1 MSTTG
6 QSEAAQSSRK
16 RGSSACLPL
25 IDAATKD
32 LFRKNAFRI
41 TGLPVDATPREEA
54 RHTDKIK
61 QLAGVGKDPHTQDAA
76 FPIKPPPGLDEIREA
91 IQNLKDPE
99 KRLVDEFFWFWPEV
113 FGQGQS
119 DPAIQALSKG
129 DSKTAIE
136 IWSAKEKSTTDG
148 SVAAHNLALVYHI
161 IALDW
166 ENYSVKNEVEAE
178 RRQKISNY
186 WKDAFNRW
194 ERLSTDER
202 FWEKVTARIR
212 QLNEPNLQ
220 PGFARRM
227 RATLPEALGKINAEL
242 AVVFAQLGKIE
253 IARFHIRLMRETHQ
267 GQDNVEKIAELV
279 LTPARNRLKEQI
291 QRAKQSAQQNP
302 AAAHEAARILIE
314 HAHPLLEVF
323 DLFFGEQEH
332 FQKEL
337 FDEVANTA
345 VNCLVAYQRK
355 TSDNEQFVKLLERA
369 LPLAESIEVR
379 QRIEENIGIG
389 KGNLDQSKFD
399 PVYAVLKSIQD
410 SKKSPS
416 ERLGRF
422 NAEVANVLIS
432 AIVGLSR
439 DSDDYKQLWDSAAI
453 VLRGIALD
461 AWNNHQDR
469 QTAFAANELAI
480 KHATSPELK
489 QRLAEDKRTLQQ
501 MRYEADLAP
510 IASAPSLSTFNGI
523 GFKLYGSTDKDS
535 ATGSYLSTY
544 YFVFLFIPIFPI
556 CRYRV
561 TSSGDSYRFFG
572 KAPLRS
578 FDKWHLAISIGLIVL
593 LIILASSDGSASTPS
608 SSSSYTAPPP
618 APAYTPPA
626 PSAPAYTPP
635 PASDGGSSG
644 GNVYRVP
651 SDVSSA
657 LDREKAGIEADR
669 AVLKQLD
676 DQLDSLGRKIESD
689 RIYLDKTS
697 QDDVDAF
704 NAKVDRYNTLSQ
716 QDKAATAAFNVRVD
730 NYNAKLRQ
738 YGR

>member
-355 TSDNEQFVKLLERA
+355 TGDNEQFVKLLERA

-389 KGNLDQSKFD
+389 KGNLIGSIHTL
-399 PVYAVLKSIQD
+399 LKSIQD
-410 SKKSPS
+410 SKESPS
-416 ERLGRF
+416 ARMARF
-422 NAEVANVLIS
+422 KRDVVGAITKVAGIS
-432 AIVGLSR
+432 GFSQNYGYLSATTEEFKELF
-439 DSDDYKQLWDSAAI
+439 DNAAI
-453 VLRGIALD
+453 VLRGISLD

-469 QTAFAANELAI
+469 QTAVAANELAI
-480 KHATSPELK
+480 LHATSPELK
-489 QRLAEDKRTLQQ
+489 QRLAEDKSTLQQ
-501 MRYEADLAP
+501 Q
-510 IASAPSLSTFNGI
+510 STHH
-523 GFKLYGSTDKDS
+523 LDGSGWQRTNAKEKS
-535 ATGSYLSTY
+535 SSVNPGM
-544 YFVFLFIPIFPI
+544 VFLVIVGILVVWGVI
-556 CRYRV
+556 GSCNS
-561 TSSGDSYRFFG
+561 TNDSPHSTTYD
-572 KAPLRS
+572 S
-578 FDKWHLAISIGLIVL
+578 H
-593 LIILASSDGSASTPS
+593 TPS
-608 SSSSYTAPPP
+608 
-618 APAYTPPA
+618 APAYAPPA

-657 LDREKAGIEADR
+657 LDREKEGIEADR

-716 QDKAATAAFNVRVD
+716 QDKDATAAFNVRVD

>member
-1 MSTTG
+1 MSFF
-6 QSEAAQSSRK
+6 
-16 RGSSACLPL
+16 GSGPKCSGKANP
-25 IDAATKD
+25 IQR
-32 LFRKNAFRI
+32 FRLWQR
-41 TGLPVDATPREEA
+41 ATPKRPLKFGA
-54 RHTDKIK
+54 PKKNPPRMASWPLTTWLWYIISSPSIGKTILSRMRLK
-61 QLAGVGKDPHTQDAA
+61 RSAGRKLQIIGK
-76 FPIKPPPGLDEIREA
+76 E
-91 IQNLKDPE
+91 
-99 KRLVDEFFWFWPEV
+99 
-113 FGQGQS
+113 
-119 DPAIQALSKG
+119 
-129 DSKTAIE
+129 
-136 IWSAKEKSTTDG
+136 
-148 SVAAHNLALVYHI
+148 
-161 IALDW
+161 
-166 ENYSVKNEVEAE
+166 
-178 RRQKISNY
+178 
-186 WKDAFNRW
+186 AFNRW
-194 ERLSTDER
+194 ERLATDER

-212 QLNEPNLQ
+212 QLNEPNLR

-227 RATLPEALGKINAEL
+227 RATLPEALDKINAEL
-242 AVVFAQLGKIE
+242 AVAFAQSGKIE
-253 IARFHIRLMRETHQ
+253 IARLHIRLMRETHQ

-355 TSDNEQFVKLLERA
+355 TGDNEQFRNYWSAHCRLQS
-369 LPLAESIEVR
+369 PLKS
-379 QRIEENIGIG
+379 
-389 KGNLDQSKFD
+389 GNASKKTSVSARVIWISRNSTPFTQC
-399 PVYAVLKSIQD
+399 LKSIQD
-410 SKKSPS
+410 SKESPS

-453 VLRGIALD
+453 VLRGISLD

-593 LIILASSDGSASTPS
+593 LIILASSAGSASTPS

>member
-6 QSEAAQSSRK
+6 QSEAAQASRK

-41 TGLPVDATPREEA
+41 TGLPVDATAREEA
-54 RHTDKIK
+54 KHNDKIK
-61 QLAGVGKDPHTQDAA
+61 QLAELEKDPHTQGAA
-76 FPIKPPPGLDEIREA
+76 FPIKPPPNLDEIREA
-91 IQNLKDPE
+91 IQKLKDPE
-99 KRLVDEFFWFWPEV
+99 KRLIDEFFWFWPEE
-113 FGQGQS
+113 FGNSQA
-119 DPAIQALSKG
+119 DPAMRALSIG
-129 DSKTAIE
+129 DLETASQ
-136 IWSAKEKSTTDG
+136 IWSGKEEKPIGGLVAK
-148 SVAAHNLALVYHI
+148 HNLALVFHI
-161 IALDW
+161 SALDW
-166 ENYSVKNEVEAE
+166 ENYSARNEVDAE
-178 RRQKISNY
+178 RRQKISDY
-186 WKDAFNRW
+186 WKGAFKRW
-194 ERLSTDER
+194 ELLVNDEQ
-202 FWEKVTARIR
+202 FWDKVTTRIR

-253 IARFHIRLMRETHQ
+253 NARFHIRLMRETHQ

-302 AAAHEAARILIE
+302 AAAHEAARILID

-355 TSDNEQFVKLLERA
+355 TGDNEQFVKLLERA

-389 KGNLDQSKFD
+389 KGNLIGSIHTL
-399 PVYAVLKSIQD
+399 LKSIQD
-410 SKKSPS
+410 SKESPS
-416 ERLGRF
+416 ARLARF
-422 NAEVANVLIS
+422 KRDVVATITKVAGIS
-432 AIVGLSR
+432 GFSQNYGYLSATTEEFKELF
-439 DSDDYKQLWDSAAI
+439 DNAAI
-453 VLRGIALD
+453 VLRGISLD

-469 QTAFAANELAI
+469 QTAVTANELAI
-480 KHATSPELK
+480 LHATSPELK
-489 QRLAEDKRTLQQ
+489 QRLAEDKSTLQQ
-501 MRYEADLAP
+501 Q
-510 IASAPSLSTFNGI
+510 STHH
-523 GFKLYGSTDKDS
+523 LDGSGWQRTNAKEKS
-535 ATGSYLSTY
+535 SSVNPGM
-544 YFVFLFIPIFPI
+544 VFLVIVGILVVWGVI
-556 CRYRV
+556 GSCNS
-561 TSSGDSYRFFG
+561 TNDS
-572 KAPLRS
+572 P
-578 FDKWHLAISIGLIVL
+578 H
-593 LIILASSDGSASTPS
+593 STTYDS
-608 SSSSYTAPPP
+608 HT
-618 APAYTPPA
+618 

-697 QDDVDAF
+697 QDAVDAF
-704 NAKVDRYNTLSQ
+704 NAEVDRYNTLSQ

>member
-41 TGLPVDATPREEA
+41 TGLPVDATAREEA
-54 RHTDKIK
+54 KHNDKIK
-61 QLAGVGKDPHTQDAA
+61 QLAELGKDPHTQDAA

-91 IQNLKDPE
+91 IQKLNDPQ
-99 KRLVDEFFWFWPEV
+99 KRLIDEFFWFWPQEH
-113 FGQGQS
+113 GQSKS
-119 DPAIQALSKG
+119 DPAIQALAKG

-136 IWSAKEKSTTDG
+136 IWNGKEESTTDDV
-148 SVAAHNLALVYHI
+148 VASHNLALVYHI

-166 ENYSVKNEVEAE
+166 ENYSVKNEVESE
-178 RRQKISNY
+178 RRQKITNY
-186 WKDAFNRW
+186 WKGAFKRW
-194 ERLSTDER
+194 ERLVNDEQ
-202 FWEKVTARIR
+202 FWDKVTTRIR

-220 PGFARRM
+220 PGFARQM
-227 RATLPEALGKINAEL
+227 RASLPEALDKINAEL
-242 AVVFAQLGKIE
+242 AVAFAESGKIE
-253 IARFHIRLMRETHQ
+253 TARLHIRLMRETRQ
-267 GQDNVEKIAELV
+267 GHDNVEKVAESV
-279 LTPARNRLKEQI
+279 LSPARNRIKEQI
-291 QRAKQSAQQNP
+291 QRAKQSAQENP
-302 AAAHEAARILIE
+302 AAAHETARILIE
-314 HAHPLLEVF
+314 HAHPLIEVF

-337 FDEVANTA
+337 FDEVATTA
-345 VNCLVAYQRK
+345 VNCLIAYQRK
-355 TSDNEQFVKLLERA
+355 TGDNEMFVKLLERA

-379 QRIEENIGIG
+379 RRIEENIGIG
-389 KGNLDQSKFD
+389 KGNLRGKELDS
-399 PVYAVLKSIQD
+399 VYAYLKSIQD
-410 SKKSPS
+410 SKESPS
-416 ERLGRF
+416 ARLSRF
-422 NAEVANVLIS
+422 NRDVVATITKVAGIS
-432 AIVGLSR
+432 GFSQNYGYLSATTEEF
-439 DSDDYKQLWDSAAI
+439 KELFDSAAI
-453 VLRGIALD
+453 VLRGISLD

-469 QTAFAANELAI
+469 QTAVAANELAI
-480 KHATSPELK
+480 LHATSPELK
-489 QRLAEDKRTLQQ
+489 QRLAEDKATLQQ
-501 MRYEADLAP
+501 Q
-510 IASAPSLSTFNGI
+510 STHH
-523 GFKLYGSTDKDS
+523 LDGSGWQRTNAKEKS
-535 ATGSYLSTY
+535 SSVNPGM
-544 YFVFLFIPIFPI
+544 VFLVIVGILVVWGVI
-556 CRYRV
+556 GSCNS
-561 TSSGDSYRFFG
+561 TNDSQ
-572 KAPLRS
+572 
-578 FDKWHLAISIGLIVL
+578 
-593 LIILASSDGSASTPS
+593 TPS
-608 SSSSYTAPPP
+608 

-635 PASDGGSSG
+635 AASDGGSSG

>member
-6 QSEAAQSSRK
+6 QSEAAQASRK

-41 TGLPVDATPREEA
+41 TGLPVDATAREEA
-54 RHTDKIK
+54 KHNDKIK
-61 QLAGVGKDPHTQDAA
+61 QLAELEKDPHTQGAA
-76 FPIKPPPGLDEIREA
+76 FPIKPPPNLDEIREA
-91 IQNLKDPE
+91 IQKLKDPE
-99 KRLVDEFFWFWPEV
+99 KRLIDEFFWFWPEE
-113 FGQGQS
+113 FGNSQA
-119 DPAIQALSKG
+119 DPAMRALSIG
-129 DSKTAIE
+129 DLETASQ
-136 IWSAKEKSTTDG
+136 IWSGKEEQPIGGLVAK
-148 SVAAHNLALVYHI
+148 HNLALVFHI
-161 IALDW
+161 SALDW
-166 ENYSVKNEVEAE
+166 ENYSARNEVDAE
-178 RRQKISNY
+178 RRQKISDY
-186 WKDAFNRW
+186 WKGAFKRW
-194 ERLSTDER
+194 ELLVNDEQ
-202 FWEKVTARIR
+202 FWDKVTTRIR

-227 RATLPEALGKINAEL
+227 RATLPEALGKINAEF

-253 IARFHIRLMRETHQ
+253 IARFHLRLMRETHQ

-302 AAAHEAARILIE
+302 ADAHEAARILIE

-323 DLFFGEQEH
+323 DLFFGEQAH
-332 FQKEL
+332 FQKEI
-337 FDEVANTA
+337 FDDVANTA

-355 TSDNEQFVKLLERA
+355 TGDNEQFVKLLERA

-389 KGNLDQSKFD
+389 KGNLIGSIHTL
-399 PVYAVLKSIQD
+399 LKSIQD
-410 SKKSPS
+410 SKESPS
-416 ERLGRF
+416 ARLARF
-422 NAEVANVLIS
+422 KRDVVGAITKVAGIS
-432 AIVGLSR
+432 GFSQNYGYLSATTEEFKELF
-439 DSDDYKQLWDSAAI
+439 DNAAI
-453 VLRGIALD
+453 VLRGISLD

-469 QTAFAANELAI
+469 QTAVAANELAI
-480 KHATSPELK
+480 LHATSPELK
-489 QRLAEDKRTLQQ
+489 QRLAEDKSTLQQ
-501 MRYEADLAP
+501 Q
-510 IASAPSLSTFNGI
+510 STHH
-523 GFKLYGSTDKDS
+523 LDGSGWQRTNAKEKS
-535 ATGSYLSTY
+535 SSVNPGM
-544 YFVFLFIPIFPI
+544 VFLVIVGILVVWGVI
-556 CRYRV
+556 GSCNS
-561 TSSGDSYRFFG
+561 TNDSPHSTTYD
-572 KAPLRS
+572 S
-578 FDKWHLAISIGLIVL
+578 H
-593 LIILASSDGSASTPS
+593 TPS
-608 SSSSYTAPPP
+608 

-635 PASDGGSSG
+635 PASDGGNSG

>member
-41 TGLPVDATPREEA
+41 TGLSVDATAREEA
-54 RHTDKIK
+54 RHNDKIK
-61 QLAGVGKDPHTQDAA
+61 QLAELGKDPHTQDAA
-76 FPIKPPPGLDEIREA
+76 FPIKPPPGLDDIREA
-91 IQNLKDPE
+91 IQKLNDPQ
-99 KRLVDEFFWFWPEV
+99 KRLIDEFFWFWPQEH
-113 FGQGQS
+113 GQSKS
-119 DPAIQALSKG
+119 DPAIQALAKG

-136 IWSAKEKSTTDG
+136 IWNGKEESSTDG
-148 SVAAHNLALVYHI
+148 VVASHNLALVYHI

-166 ENYSVKNEVEAE
+166 ENYSFKNEVESE
-178 RRQKISNY
+178 RRQKITNY
-186 WKDAFNRW
+186 WKGAFKRW
-194 ERLSTDER
+194 ERLVNDEQ
-202 FWEKVTARIR
+202 FWDKVTNRIR

-220 PGFARRM
+220 PGFARQM
-227 RATLPEALGKINAEL
+227 RASLPEALDKINAEL
-242 AVVFAQLGKIE
+242 AVAFAESGKIE
-253 IARFHIRLMRETHQ
+253 TARLHIRLMRETRQ
-267 GQDNVEKIAELV
+267 GHDNVEKVAELV
-279 LTPARNRLKEQI
+279 LSPARNRIKEQI
-291 QRAKQSAQQNP
+291 QRAKQSAQENP
-302 AAAHEAARILIE
+302 TSANEAARILIE

-337 FDEVANTA
+337 FDEVAMTA

-355 TSDNEQFVKLLERA
+355 TGDNETFVKLLERA

-379 QRIEENIGIG
+379 RRIEENIGIG
-389 KGNLDQSKFD
+389 KGNLNQSKLD
-399 PVYAVLKSIQD
+399 PVYELLKSIQD

-432 AIVGLSR
+432 AMAGLSR
-439 DSDDYKQLWDSAAI
+439 GSDDYNQLWDSAAI
-453 VLRGIALD
+453 VLRGISLD

-469 QTAFAANELAI
+469 QTAVAANELAI

-489 QRLAEDKRTLQQ
+489 QRLAEDKSTLQQ
-501 MRYEADLAP
+501 Q
-510 IASAPSLSTFNGI
+510 STHH
-523 GFKLYGSTDKDS
+523 LDGSGWQRTNAKEKS
-535 ATGSYLSTY
+535 SSVNPGM
-544 YFVFLFIPIFPI
+544 VFLVIVGILVVWGVI
-556 CRYRV
+556 GSCNS
-561 TSSGDSYRFFG
+561 TNDSPHSTTYD
-572 KAPLRS
+572 S
-578 FDKWHLAISIGLIVL
+578 H
-593 LIILASSDGSASTPS
+593 TPS
-608 SSSSYTAPPP
+608 

>member
-355 TSDNEQFVKLLERA
+355 TGDNEQFVKLLERA

-389 KGNLDQSKFD
+389 KGNLIGSIHTL
-399 PVYAVLKSIQD
+399 LKSIQD
-410 SKKSPS
+410 SKESPS
-416 ERLGRF
+416 SRMARF
-422 NAEVANVLIS
+422 KRDVVGAITKVAGIS
-432 AIVGLSR
+432 GFSQNYGYLSATTEEFKELF
-439 DSDDYKQLWDSAAI
+439 DNAAI
-453 VLRGIALD
+453 VLRGISLD

-469 QTAFAANELAI
+469 QTAVAANELAI
-480 KHATSPELK
+480 LHATSPELK
-489 QRLAEDKRTLQQ
+489 QRLAEDKSTLQQ
-501 MRYEADLAP
+501 Q
-510 IASAPSLSTFNGI
+510 STHH
-523 GFKLYGSTDKDS
+523 LDGSGWQRTNAKEKS
-535 ATGSYLSTY
+535 SSVNPGM
-544 YFVFLFIPIFPI
+544 VFLVIVGILVVWGVI
-556 CRYRV
+556 GSCNS
-561 TSSGDSYRFFG
+561 TNDSPHSTTYD
-572 KAPLRS
+572 S
-578 FDKWHLAISIGLIVL
+578 H
-593 LIILASSDGSASTPS
+593 TPS
-608 SSSSYTAPPP
+608 
-618 APAYTPPA
+618 APAYAPPA

-697 QDDVDAF
+697 QDAVDAF
-704 NAKVDRYNTLSQ
+704 NAEVDRYNTLSQ

>member
-6 QSEAAQSSRK
+6 QSEAAQASRK

-76 FPIKPPPGLDEIREA
+76 FPIKPPPGLDAIREA

-253 IARFHIRLMRETHQ
+253 IARFHLRLMRETHQ

-302 AAAHEAARILIE
+302 ADAHEAARILIE

-323 DLFFGEQEH
+323 DLFFGEQAH
-332 FQKEL
+332 FQKEI
-337 FDEVANTA
+337 FDDVANTA

-355 TSDNEQFVKLLERA
+355 TGDNEQFVKLLERA

-389 KGNLDQSKFD
+389 KGNLIGSIHTL
-399 PVYAVLKSIQD
+399 LKSIQD
-410 SKKSPS
+410 SKESPS
-416 ERLGRF
+416 ARLARF
-422 NAEVANVLIS
+422 KRDVVGAITKVAGIS
-432 AIVGLSR
+432 GFSQNYGYLSATTEEFKELF
-439 DSDDYKQLWDSAAI
+439 DNAAI
-453 VLRGIALD
+453 VLRGISLD

-469 QTAFAANELAI
+469 QTAVAANELAI
-480 KHATSPELK
+480 LHATSPELK
-489 QRLAEDKRTLQQ
+489 QRLAEDKSTLQQ
-501 MRYEADLAP
+501 Q
-510 IASAPSLSTFNGI
+510 STHH
-523 GFKLYGSTDKDS
+523 LDGSGWQRTNAKEKS
-535 ATGSYLSTY
+535 SSVNPGM
-544 YFVFLFIPIFPI
+544 VFLVIVGILVVWGVI
-556 CRYRV
+556 GSCNS
-561 TSSGDSYRFFG
+561 TNDSPHSTTYD
-572 KAPLRS
+572 S
-578 FDKWHLAISIGLIVL
+578 H
-593 LIILASSDGSASTPS
+593 TPS
-608 SSSSYTAPPP
+608 
-618 APAYTPPA
+618 APAYAPPA

-657 LDREKAGIEADR
+657 LDREKEGIEADR

>member
-355 TSDNEQFVKLLERA
+355 TGDNEQFVKLLERA

-389 KGNLDQSKFD
+389 KGNLIGSIHTL
-399 PVYAVLKSIQD
+399 LKSIQD
-410 SKKSPS
+410 SKESPS
-416 ERLGRF
+416 ARMARF
-422 NAEVANVLIS
+422 KRDVVGAITKVAGIS
-432 AIVGLSR
+432 GFSQNYGYLSATTEEFKELF
-439 DSDDYKQLWDSAAI
+439 DNAAI
-453 VLRGIALD
+453 VLRGISLD

-469 QTAFAANELAI
+469 QTAVAANELAI
-480 KHATSPELK
+480 LHATSPELK
-489 QRLAEDKRTLQQ
+489 QRLAEDKSTLQQ
-501 MRYEADLAP
+501 Q
-510 IASAPSLSTFNGI
+510 STHH
-523 GFKLYGSTDKDS
+523 LDGSGWQRTNAKEKS
-535 ATGSYLSTY
+535 SSVNPGM
-544 YFVFLFIPIFPI
+544 VFLVIVGILVVWGVI
-556 CRYRV
+556 GSCNS
-561 TSSGDSYRFFG
+561 TNDSPHSTTYD
-572 KAPLRS
+572 S
-578 FDKWHLAISIGLIVL
+578 H
-593 LIILASSDGSASTPS
+593 TPS
-608 SSSSYTAPPP
+608 
-618 APAYTPPA
+618 APAYAPPA

-657 LDREKAGIEADR
+657 LDREKEGIEADR

-704 NAKVDRYNTLSQ
+704 NANVDRYNTLSQ

>member
-6 QSEAAQSSRK
+6 QSEAAQASRK

-76 FPIKPPPGLDEIREA
+76 FPIKPPPGLDAIREA

-253 IARFHIRLMRETHQ
+253 IARFHLRLMRETHQ

-302 AAAHEAARILIE
+302 ADAHEAARILIE

-323 DLFFGEQEH
+323 DLFFGEQAH
-332 FQKEL
+332 FQKEI
-337 FDEVANTA
+337 FDDVANTA

-355 TSDNEQFVKLLERA
+355 TGDNEQFVKLLERA

-389 KGNLDQSKFD
+389 KGNLIGSIHTL
-399 PVYAVLKSIQD
+399 LKSIQD
-410 SKKSPS
+410 SKESPS
-416 ERLGRF
+416 ARLARF
-422 NAEVANVLIS
+422 KRDVVGAITKVAGIS
-432 AIVGLSR
+432 GFSQNYGYLSATTEEFKELF
-439 DSDDYKQLWDSAAI
+439 DNAAI
-453 VLRGIALD
+453 VLRGISLD

-469 QTAFAANELAI
+469 QTAVAANELAI
-480 KHATSPELK
+480 LHATSPELK
-489 QRLAEDKRTLQQ
+489 QRLAEDKSTLQQ
-501 MRYEADLAP
+501 Q
-510 IASAPSLSTFNGI
+510 STHH
-523 GFKLYGSTDKDS
+523 LDGSGWQRTNAKEKS
-535 ATGSYLSTY
+535 SSVNPGM
-544 YFVFLFIPIFPI
+544 VFLVIVGILVVWGVI
-556 CRYRV
+556 GSCNS
-561 TSSGDSYRFFG
+561 TNDSPHSTTYD
-572 KAPLRS
+572 S
-578 FDKWHLAISIGLIVL
+578 H
-593 LIILASSDGSASTPS
+593 TPS
-608 SSSSYTAPPP
+608 

-635 PASDGGSSG
+635 PASDGGNSG

>member
-1 MSTTG
+1 LALRYQYVTKQIMSTTG
-6 QSEAAQSSRK
+6 QSEAAQASRK

-76 FPIKPPPGLDEIREA
+76 FPIKPPPGLDAIREA

-253 IARFHIRLMRETHQ
+253 IARFHLRLMRETHQ

-302 AAAHEAARILIE
+302 ADAHEAARILIE

-323 DLFFGEQEH
+323 DLFFGEQAH
-332 FQKEL
+332 FQKEI
-337 FDEVANTA
+337 FDDVANTA

-355 TSDNEQFVKLLERA
+355 TGDNEQFVKLLERA

-389 KGNLDQSKFD
+389 KGNLIGSIHTL
-399 PVYAVLKSIQD
+399 LKSIQD
-410 SKKSPS
+410 SKESPS
-416 ERLGRF
+416 ARLARF
-422 NAEVANVLIS
+422 KRDVVGAITKVAGIS
-432 AIVGLSR
+432 GFSQNYGYLSATTEEFKELF
-439 DSDDYKQLWDSAAI
+439 DNAAI
-453 VLRGIALD
+453 VLRGISLD

-469 QTAFAANELAI
+469 QTAVAANELAI
-480 KHATSPELK
+480 LHATSPELK
-489 QRLAEDKRTLQQ
+489 QRLAEDKSTLQQ
-501 MRYEADLAP
+501 Q
-510 IASAPSLSTFNGI
+510 STHH
-523 GFKLYGSTDKDS
+523 LDGSGWQRTNAKEKS
-535 ATGSYLSTY
+535 SSVNPGM
-544 YFVFLFIPIFPI
+544 VFLVIVGILVVWGVI
-556 CRYRV
+556 GSCNS
-561 TSSGDSYRFFG
+561 TNDSPHSTTYD
-572 KAPLRS
+572 S
-578 FDKWHLAISIGLIVL
+578 H
-593 LIILASSDGSASTPS
+593 TPS
-608 SSSSYTAPPP
+608 

-635 PASDGGSSG
+635 PASDGGNSG

>member
-6 QSEAAQSSRK
+6 QSEAAQASRK

-76 FPIKPPPGLDEIREA
+76 FPIKPPPGLDAIREA

-166 ENYSVKNEVEAE
+166 ENYSVKNEVEVE

-253 IARFHIRLMRETHQ
+253 IARFHLRLMRETHQ

-302 AAAHEAARILIE
+302 ADAHEAARILIE

-323 DLFFGEQEH
+323 DLFFGEQAH
-332 FQKEL
+332 FQKEI
-337 FDEVANTA
+337 FDDVANTA

-355 TSDNEQFVKLLERA
+355 TGDNEQFVKLLERA

-389 KGNLDQSKFD
+389 KGNLIGSIHTL
-399 PVYAVLKSIQD
+399 LKSIQD
-410 SKKSPS
+410 SKESPS
-416 ERLGRF
+416 ARLARF
-422 NAEVANVLIS
+422 KRDVVGAITKVAGIS
-432 AIVGLSR
+432 GFSQNYGYLSATTEEFKELF
-439 DSDDYKQLWDSAAI
+439 DNAAI
-453 VLRGIALD
+453 VLRGISLD

-469 QTAFAANELAI
+469 QTAVAANELAI
-480 KHATSPELK
+480 LHATSPELK
-489 QRLAEDKRTLQQ
+489 QRLAEDKSTLQQ
-501 MRYEADLAP
+501 Q
-510 IASAPSLSTFNGI
+510 STHH
-523 GFKLYGSTDKDS
+523 LDGSGWQRTNAKEKS
-535 ATGSYLSTY
+535 SSVNPGM
-544 YFVFLFIPIFPI
+544 VFLVIVGILVVWGVI
-556 CRYRV
+556 GSCNS
-561 TSSGDSYRFFG
+561 TNDSPHSTTYD
-572 KAPLRS
+572 S
-578 FDKWHLAISIGLIVL
+578 H
-593 LIILASSDGSASTPS
+593 TPS
-608 SSSSYTAPPP
+608 

-635 PASDGGSSG
+635 PASDGGNSG

>member
-355 TSDNEQFVKLLERA
+355 TGDNEQFVKLLERA

-389 KGNLDQSKFD
+389 KGNLIGSIHTL
-399 PVYAVLKSIQD
+399 LKSIQD
-410 SKKSPS
+410 SKESPS
-416 ERLGRF
+416 ARMARF
-422 NAEVANVLIS
+422 KRDVVGAITKVAGIS
-432 AIVGLSR
+432 GFSQNYGYLSATTEEFKELF
-439 DSDDYKQLWDSAAI
+439 DNAAI
-453 VLRGIALD
+453 VLRGISLD

-469 QTAFAANELAI
+469 QTAVAANELAI
-480 KHATSPELK
+480 LHATSPELK
-489 QRLAEDKRTLQQ
+489 QRLAEDKSTLQQ
-501 MRYEADLAP
+501 Q
-510 IASAPSLSTFNGI
+510 STHH
-523 GFKLYGSTDKDS
+523 LDGSGWQRTNAKEKS
-535 ATGSYLSTY
+535 SSVNPGM
-544 YFVFLFIPIFPI
+544 VFLVIVGILVVWGVI
-556 CRYRV
+556 GSCNS
-561 TSSGDSYRFFG
+561 TNDSPHSTTYD
-572 KAPLRS
+572 S
-578 FDKWHLAISIGLIVL
+578 H
-593 LIILASSDGSASTPS
+593 TPS
-608 SSSSYTAPPP
+608 
-618 APAYTPPA
+618 APAYAPPA

-657 LDREKAGIEADR
+657 LDREKEGIEADR

>member
-1 MSTTG
+1 LALRYQYVTKQIMSTTG
-6 QSEAAQSSRK
+6 QSEAAQASRK

-41 TGLPVDATPREEA
+41 TGLPVDATAREEA
-54 RHTDKIK
+54 KHNDKIK
-61 QLAGVGKDPHTQDAA
+61 QLAELEKDPHTQGAA
-76 FPIKPPPGLDEIREA
+76 FPIKPPPNLDEIREA
-91 IQNLKDPE
+91 IQKLKDPE
-99 KRLVDEFFWFWPEV
+99 KRLIDEFFWFWPEE
-113 FGQGQS
+113 FGNSQA
-119 DPAIQALSKG
+119 DPAMRALSIG
-129 DSKTAIE
+129 DLETASQ
-136 IWSAKEKSTTDG
+136 IWSGKEEQPIGGLVAK
-148 SVAAHNLALVYHI
+148 HNLALVFHI
-161 IALDW
+161 SALDW
-166 ENYSVKNEVEAE
+166 ENYSARNEVDAE
-178 RRQKISNY
+178 RRQKISDY
-186 WKDAFNRW
+186 WKGAFKRW
-194 ERLSTDER
+194 ELLVNDEQ
-202 FWEKVTARIR
+202 FWDKVTTRIR

-227 RATLPEALGKINAEL
+227 RATLPEALGKINAEF

-253 IARFHIRLMRETHQ
+253 IARFHLRLMRETHQ

-302 AAAHEAARILIE
+302 ADAHEAARILIE

-323 DLFFGEQEH
+323 DLFFGEQAH
-332 FQKEL
+332 FQKEI
-337 FDEVANTA
+337 FDDVANTA

-355 TSDNEQFVKLLERA
+355 TGDNEQFVKLLERA

-389 KGNLDQSKFD
+389 KGNLIGSIHTL
-399 PVYAVLKSIQD
+399 LKSIQD
-410 SKKSPS
+410 SKESPS
-416 ERLGRF
+416 ARLARF
-422 NAEVANVLIS
+422 KRDVVGAITKVAGIS
-432 AIVGLSR
+432 GFSQNYGYLSATTEEFKELF
-439 DSDDYKQLWDSAAI
+439 DNAAI
-453 VLRGIALD
+453 VLRGISLD

-469 QTAFAANELAI
+469 QTAVAANELAI
-480 KHATSPELK
+480 LHATSPELK
-489 QRLAEDKRTLQQ
+489 QRLAEDKSTLQQ
-501 MRYEADLAP
+501 Q
-510 IASAPSLSTFNGI
+510 STHH
-523 GFKLYGSTDKDS
+523 LDGSGWQRTNAKEKS
-535 ATGSYLSTY
+535 SSVNPGM
-544 YFVFLFIPIFPI
+544 VFLVIVGILVVWGVI
-556 CRYRV
+556 GSCNS
-561 TSSGDSYRFFG
+561 TNDSPHSTTYD
-572 KAPLRS
+572 S
-578 FDKWHLAISIGLIVL
+578 H
-593 LIILASSDGSASTPS
+593 TPS
-608 SSSSYTAPPP
+608 

-635 PASDGGSSG
+635 PASDGGNSG

>member
-76 FPIKPPPGLDEIREA
+76 FPIKPPPGLDAIREA

-253 IARFHIRLMRETHQ
+253 IARFHLRLMRETHQ

-302 AAAHEAARILIE
+302 ADAHEAARILIE

-323 DLFFGEQEH
+323 DLFFGEQAH
-332 FQKEL
+332 FQKEI
-337 FDEVANTA
+337 FDDVANTA

-355 TSDNEQFVKLLERA
+355 TGDNEQFVKLLERA

-389 KGNLDQSKFD
+389 KGNLIGSIHTL
-399 PVYAVLKSIQD
+399 LKSIQD
-410 SKKSPS
+410 SKESPS
-416 ERLGRF
+416 ARLARF
-422 NAEVANVLIS
+422 KRDVVGAITKVAGIS
-432 AIVGLSR
+432 GFSQNYGYLSATTEEFKELF
-439 DSDDYKQLWDSAAI
+439 DNAAI
-453 VLRGIALD
+453 VLRGISLD

-469 QTAFAANELAI
+469 QTAVAANELAI
-480 KHATSPELK
+480 LHATSPELK
-489 QRLAEDKRTLQQ
+489 QRLAEDKSTLQQ
-501 MRYEADLAP
+501 Q
-510 IASAPSLSTFNGI
+510 STHH
-523 GFKLYGSTDKDS
+523 LDGSGWQRTNAKEKS
-535 ATGSYLSTY
+535 SSVNPGM
-544 YFVFLFIPIFPI
+544 VFLVIVGILVVWGVI
-556 CRYRV
+556 GSCNS
-561 TSSGDSYRFFG
+561 TNDSPHSTTYD
-572 KAPLRS
+572 S
-578 FDKWHLAISIGLIVL
+578 H
-593 LIILASSDGSASTPS
+593 TPS
-608 SSSSYTAPPP
+608 

-635 PASDGGSSG
+635 PASDGGNSG

>member
-113 FGQGQS
+113 FGKGQS

-355 TSDNEQFVKLLERA
+355 TGDNEQFVKLLERA

-389 KGNLDQSKFD
+389 KGNLIGSIHTL
-399 PVYAVLKSIQD
+399 LKSIQD
-410 SKKSPS
+410 SKESPS
-416 ERLGRF
+416 ARMARF
-422 NAEVANVLIS
+422 KRDVVGAITKVAGIS
-432 AIVGLSR
+432 GFSQNYGYLSATTEEFKELF
-439 DSDDYKQLWDSAAI
+439 DNAAI
-453 VLRGIALD
+453 VLRGISLD

-469 QTAFAANELAI
+469 QTAVAANELAI
-480 KHATSPELK
+480 LHATSPELK
-489 QRLAEDKRTLQQ
+489 QRLAEDKSTLQQ
-501 MRYEADLAP
+501 Q
-510 IASAPSLSTFNGI
+510 STHH
-523 GFKLYGSTDKDS
+523 LDGSGWQRTNAKEKS
-535 ATGSYLSTY
+535 SSVNPGM
-544 YFVFLFIPIFPI
+544 VFLVIVGILVVWGVI
-556 CRYRV
+556 GSCNS
-561 TSSGDSYRFFG
+561 TNDSPHSTTYD
-572 KAPLRS
+572 S
-578 FDKWHLAISIGLIVL
+578 H
-593 LIILASSDGSASTPS
+593 TPS
-608 SSSSYTAPPP
+608 
-618 APAYTPPA
+618 APAYAPPA

-657 LDREKAGIEADR
+657 LDREKEGIEADR

-697 QDDVDAF
+697 QDAVDAF
-704 NAKVDRYNTLSQ
+704 NAEVDRYNTLSQ

>member
-355 TSDNEQFVKLLERA
+355 TGDNEQFVKLLERA

-389 KGNLDQSKFD
+389 KGNLIGSIHTL
-399 PVYAVLKSIQD
+399 LKSIQD
-410 SKKSPS
+410 SKESPS
-416 ERLGRF
+416 ARMARF
-422 NAEVANVLIS
+422 KRDVVGAITKVAGIS
-432 AIVGLSR
+432 GFSQNYGYLSATTEEFKELF
-439 DSDDYKQLWDSAAI
+439 DNAAI
-453 VLRGIALD
+453 VLRGISLD

-469 QTAFAANELAI
+469 QTAVAANELAI
-480 KHATSPELK
+480 LHATSPELK
-489 QRLAEDKRTLQQ
+489 QRLAEDKSTLQQ
-501 MRYEADLAP
+501 Q
-510 IASAPSLSTFNGI
+510 STHH
-523 GFKLYGSTDKDS
+523 LDGSGWQRTNAKEKS
-535 ATGSYLSTY
+535 SSVNPGM
-544 YFVFLFIPIFPI
+544 VFLVIVGILVVWGVI
-556 CRYRV
+556 GSCNS
-561 TSSGDSYRFFG
+561 TNDSPHSTTYD
-572 KAPLRS
+572 S
-578 FDKWHLAISIGLIVL
+578 H
-593 LIILASSDGSASTPS
+593 TPS
-608 SSSSYTAPPP
+608 
-618 APAYTPPA
+618 APAYAPPA

-657 LDREKAGIEADR
+657 LDREKEGIEADR

-697 QDDVDAF
+697 QDAVDAF
-704 NAKVDRYNTLSQ
+704 NAEVDRYNTLSQ

>member
-355 TSDNEQFVKLLERA
+355 TGDNEQFVKLLERA

-389 KGNLDQSKFD
+389 KGNLIGSIHTL
-399 PVYAVLKSIQD
+399 LKSIQD
-410 SKKSPS
+410 SKESPS
-416 ERLGRF
+416 ARMARF
-422 NAEVANVLIS
+422 KRDVVGAITKVAGIS
-432 AIVGLSR
+432 GFSQNYGYLSATTEEFKELF
-439 DSDDYKQLWDSAAI
+439 DNAAI
-453 VLRGIALD
+453 VLRGISLD

-469 QTAFAANELAI
+469 QTAVAANELAI
-480 KHATSPELK
+480 LHATSPELK
-489 QRLAEDKRTLQQ
+489 QRLAEDKATLQQ
-501 MRYEADLAP
+501 Q
-510 IASAPSLSTFNGI
+510 STHH
-523 GFKLYGSTDKDS
+523 LDGSGWQRTNAKEKS
-535 ATGSYLSTY
+535 SSVNPGM
-544 YFVFLFIPIFPI
+544 VFLVIVGILVVWGVI
-556 CRYRV
+556 GSCNS
-561 TSSGDSYRFFG
+561 TNDSPHSTTYD
-572 KAPLRS
+572 S
-578 FDKWHLAISIGLIVL
+578 H
-593 LIILASSDGSASTPS
+593 TPS
-608 SSSSYTAPPP
+608 
-618 APAYTPPA
+618 APAYAPPA

-657 LDREKAGIEADR
+657 LDREKEGIEADR

>member
-6 QSEAAQSSRK
+6 QSEAAQASRK

-61 QLAGVGKDPHTQDAA
+61 HLAGVGKDPHTQDAA
-76 FPIKPPPGLDEIREA
+76 FPIKPPPGLDAIREA

-253 IARFHIRLMRETHQ
+253 IARFHLRLMRETHQ

-302 AAAHEAARILIE
+302 ADAHEAARILIE

-323 DLFFGEQEH
+323 DLFFGEQAH
-332 FQKEL
+332 FQKEI
-337 FDEVANTA
+337 FDDVANTA

-355 TSDNEQFVKLLERA
+355 TGDNEQFVKLLERA

-389 KGNLDQSKFD
+389 KGNLIGSIHTL
-399 PVYAVLKSIQD
+399 LKSIQD
-410 SKKSPS
+410 SKESPS
-416 ERLGRF
+416 ARLARF
-422 NAEVANVLIS
+422 KRDVVGAITKVAGIS
-432 AIVGLSR
+432 GFSQNYGYLSATTEEFKELF
-439 DSDDYKQLWDSAAI
+439 DNAAI
-453 VLRGIALD
+453 VLRGISLD

-469 QTAFAANELAI
+469 QTAVAANELAI
-480 KHATSPELK
+480 LHATSPELK
-489 QRLAEDKRTLQQ
+489 QRLAEDKSTLQQ
-501 MRYEADLAP
+501 QSTHHLDGSGWQRTNAKEKSSSVNPGMVFLVIVGILVVWGVIGSCNSTNDSPQHDLRFAYTERTR
-510 IASAPSLSTFNGI
+510 IHAARAKRASI
-523 GFKLYGSTDKDS
+523 HS
-535 ATGSYLSTY
+535 ATGFRRRKLW
-544 YFVFLFIPIFPI
+544 
-556 CRYRV
+556 RKRV
-561 TSSGDSYRFFG
+561 SR
-572 KAPLRS
+572 PQRC
-578 FDKWHLAISIGLIVL
+578 
-593 LIILASSDGSASTPS
+593 
-608 SSSSYTAPPP
+608 
-618 APAYTPPA
+618 
-626 PSAPAYTPP
+626 
-635 PASDGGSSG
+635 
-644 GNVYRVP
+644 
-651 SDVSSA
+651 
-657 LDREKAGIEADR
+657 
-669 AVLKQLD
+669 
-676 DQLDSLGRKIESD
+676 
-689 RIYLDKTS
+689 
-697 QDDVDAF
+697 
-704 NAKVDRYNTLSQ
+704 Q
-716 QDKAATAAFNVRVD
+716 QRP
-730 NYNAKLRQ
+730 RP
-738 YGR
+738 

>member
-41 TGLPVDATPREEA
+41 TGLSVDATAREEA
-54 RHTDKIK
+54 RHNDKIK
-61 QLAGVGKDPHTQDAA
+61 QLAELGKDPHTQDAA
-76 FPIKPPPGLDEIREA
+76 FPIKPPPGLDDIREA
-91 IQNLKDPE
+91 IQKLNDPQ
-99 KRLVDEFFWFWPEV
+99 KRLIDEFFWFWPQEH
-113 FGQGQS
+113 GQSKS
-119 DPAIQALSKG
+119 DPAIQALAKG

-136 IWSAKEKSTTDG
+136 IWNGKEESSTDG
-148 SVAAHNLALVYHI
+148 VVASHNLALVYHI

-166 ENYSVKNEVEAE
+166 ENYSFKNEVESE
-178 RRQKISNY
+178 RRQKITNY
-186 WKDAFNRW
+186 WKGAFKRW
-194 ERLSTDER
+194 ERLVNDEQ
-202 FWEKVTARIR
+202 FWDKVTNRIR

-220 PGFARRM
+220 PGFARQM
-227 RATLPEALGKINAEL
+227 RASLPEALDKINAEL
-242 AVVFAQLGKIE
+242 AVAFAESGKIE
-253 IARFHIRLMRETHQ
+253 TARLHIRLMRETRQ
-267 GQDNVEKIAELV
+267 GHDNVEKVAELV
-279 LTPARNRLKEQI
+279 LSPARNRIKEQI
-291 QRAKQSAQQNP
+291 QRAKQSAQENP
-302 AAAHEAARILIE
+302 TSANEAARILIE

-337 FDEVANTA
+337 FDEVAMTA

-355 TSDNEQFVKLLERA
+355 TGDNETFVKLLERA

-379 QRIEENIGIG
+379 RRIEENIGIG
-389 KGNLDQSKFD
+389 KGNLNQSKLD
-399 PVYAVLKSIQD
+399 PVYELLKSIQD

-432 AIVGLSR
+432 AMAGLSR
-439 DSDDYKQLWDSAAI
+439 GSDDYNQLWDSAAI
-453 VLRGIALD
+453 VLRGISLD

-469 QTAFAANELAI
+469 QTAVAANELAI

-489 QRLAEDKRTLQQ
+489 QRLAEDKSTLQQ
-501 MRYEADLAP
+501 Q
-510 IASAPSLSTFNGI
+510 STHH
-523 GFKLYGSTDKDS
+523 LDGSGWQRTNAKEKS
-535 ATGSYLSTY
+535 SSVNPGM
-544 YFVFLFIPIFPI
+544 VFLVIVGILVVWGVI
-556 CRYRV
+556 GSCNS
-561 TSSGDSYRFFG
+561 TNDSPHSTTYD
-572 KAPLRS
+572 S
-578 FDKWHLAISIGLIVL
+578 H
-593 LIILASSDGSASTPS
+593 TPS
-608 SSSSYTAPPP
+608 

-626 PSAPAYTPP
+626 PSAPTYTPP